1 MSSEYK
7 TVYVRP
13 PLSWR
18 DLLQVIGAIICQKVG
33 KGVRDSVHII
43 KKTSK
48 LKYSKLEKLIAT
60 TDLI

>member
-1 MSSEYK
+1 
-7 TVYVRP
+7 VYVRP

-18 DLLQVIGAIICQKVG
+18 DLLQVIGAIICQKVGKEMGG